1 MGTVRQLPDGNWGA
15 FASSGSGG
23 ARVRLSVTECATKR
37 DARVALAKLESQLA
51 RRAVLEPHRL
61 TLAAYLQKWLTHL
74 DALPMSAHG
83 RACYRSIVKRH
94 VTSQVGRTRLEKLRP
109 LPLQEML
116 DAELEHYAPGTVRKH
131 YAMLHAALAQAV
143 KWRLLTEN
151 PMDDVK
157 KPVAAP
163 PEMHAL
169 DEAAAEALVAS
180 LAGTRY
186 QMPVLVAVT
195 TGLRRGEL
203 LALRWRDLDLE
214 NGTLTVARAVDE
226 AAGVLS
232 FKAPKSKASARS
244 FGMLAATTMAL
255 KEHKRQQAADR
266 LADAAWHDHG
276 LVFPALHGDIWRP
289 STFSAQWQR
298 LDSGVRFHD
307 LRHTAATAMLRA
319 GVPVDVAA
327 KRLGHTPTM
336 LLTTYAHVLEDADS
350 SAVARLEAAFA
361 GRFGI

>member
-1 MGTVRQLPDGNWGA
+1 MGTVRQLSDGNWGA

-37 DARVALAKLESQLA
+37 DARTALAKLEAQLA

-61 TLAAYLQKWLTHL
+61 TLAAYLQRWLTHL

-83 RACYRSIVKRH
+83 RSCYRSIAKRH
-94 VTSQVGRTRLEKLRP
+94 VTPQVGRTRLEKLRP
-109 LPLQEML
+109 LALQEML
-116 DAELEHYAPGTVRKH
+116 DAELEHYAAGTVRKH

-143 KWRLLTEN
+143 KWRLIAEN

-157 KPVAAP
+157 KPASAA

-169 DEAAAEALVAS
+169 DEAEAEALVTS
-180 LAGTRY
+180 LAGTRFH
-186 QMPVLVAVT
+186 MPALVAVT

-214 NGTLTVARAVDE
+214 AGTLTVARSVDE
-226 AAGVLS
+226 AGGVLA
-232 FKAPKSKASARS
+232 FKAPKVKRSARS
-244 FGMLAATTMAL
+244 FGLLTATTAAL
-255 KEHKRQQAADR
+255 REHKRRQAVER
-266 LADAAWHDHG
+266 LADAAWHDQG
-276 LVFPALHGDIWRP
+276 LVFPARHGTVWRP
-289 STFSAQWQR
+289 SAFSVAWQR
-298 LDSGVRFHD
+298 LETGVRFHD

-336 LLTTYAHVLEDADS
+336 LLTTYAHVLEDADA
-350 SAVARLEAAFA
+350 SAVARLEDAFA